1 MKLYGKNR
9 DKKNKNTQKII
20 KHSKSSNKNGKK
32 NNHIVMF
39 RHVLE

>member
-1 MKLYGKNR
+1 MEKIET
-9 DKKNKNTQKII
+9 KKIKTQKKLLNI
-20 KHSKSSNKNGKK
+20 SKSSNKNGKK